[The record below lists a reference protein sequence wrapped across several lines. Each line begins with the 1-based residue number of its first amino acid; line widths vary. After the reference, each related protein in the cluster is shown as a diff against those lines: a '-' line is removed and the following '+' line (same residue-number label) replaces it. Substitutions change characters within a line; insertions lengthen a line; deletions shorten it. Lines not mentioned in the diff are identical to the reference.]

1 MNLSHINSETSL
13 KSQTADLKRQY
24 YEVTQQQVENLRASV
39 DKLKFDIMKRKNKIV
54 QFKIIIQNSE
64 MQRAFLAEQVEM
76 YAGNKSRLDSLM
88 VTVDSIEEDFFKM
101 QEVDN
106 FISEMNSVKTYHIWE
121 DIPEPSQVQDQIPE
135 GGWIEIQYDF

>member
-1 MNLSHINSETSL
+1 M
-13 KSQTADLKRQY
+13 
-24 YEVTQQQVENLRASV
+24 
-39 DKLKFDIMKRKNKIV
+39 
-54 QFKIIIQNSE
+54 
-64 MQRAFLAEQVEM
+64 AEQVEM